1 MGKKYNTRYSDD
13 LAGEVLTLL
22 KSNPNLTCQQIANIL
37 NKPYCTIVGV
47 RKDLKKGGFLDF
59 LFQVSKENNNKRIIQ
74 PIEQVKINKQKQL
87 QTQQKQTNPTI
98 QKPQQKRPL
107 TLREAFIIA
116 KRRYLLEKQKK
127 V

>member
-47 RKDLKKGGFLDF
+47 KKDLKKGGFLDF

-74 PIEQVKINKQKQL
+74 PIEQVKINKQKQEIPV
-87 QTQQKQTNPTI
+87 TK
-98 QKPQQKRPL
+98 KPPQRRPL
-107 TLREAFIIA
+107 TLKERFILIKKMGLA
-116 KRRYLLEKQKK
+116 NNQKSL
-127 V
+127 